1 MSEEHTKT
9 RTKLIRYASL
19 DAVPVRPINRKLR
32 DMSDAEAE
40 RRAAADPD
48 AGVIPPG
55 FWDNAT
61 VFIPETKQQI
71 TLRLDPEVIRWFR
84 GTGKGYQ
91 SRMGAVLKSY
101 VEAKRRRA

>member
-1 MSEEHTKT
+1 MGAK
-9 RTKLIRYASL
+9 RTSRRGRIVRYNSL
-19 DAVPVRPINRKLR
+19 EDIPVKPLNRKLIE
-32 DMSDAEAE
+32 MSDAEAE

-61 VFIPETKQQI
+61 VLLPETKQQI
-71 TLRLDPEVIRWFR
+71 TLRLDPEVIRFFKR
-84 GTGKGYQ
+84 TGKGYQ
-91 SRMGAVLKSY
+91 SRMGAVLRSY